1 MPSLDAALELIAL
14 DAGRRGELRRQARA
28 AHAARFSVDGHLERY
43 LSLIATLARERG
55 DRSGLGSRGG
65 RDPRGTC
72 WPADRVGSLMSALIL
87 TYHAIERGPPT
98 ACIEPACSAGTST

>member
-1 MPSLDAALELIAL
+1 MEDTGAAIGYSTDAELDAALELIAL

-55 DRSGLGSRGG
+55 DRER
-65 RDPRGTC
+65 PRQ
-72 WPADRVGSLMSALIL
+72 PR
-87 TYHAIERGPPT
+87 RP
-98 ACIEPACSAGTST
+98 